1 MSFKRFDSEDFLVS
15 VDSVTA
21 GAFTGDNPVFGTT
34 VVTSSAQTGGT
45 SGLYYTSVQKES
57 NGEVQFSVA
66 FGDSNGSGS
75 ALFDAGIDG
84 KSPTSAVYSQ
94 FRNIV
99 LGDESSS
106 FAFEGYYPSNPKYY
120 CFNF

>member
-45 SGLYYTSVQKES
+45 SGQYYHSVQKED

-66 FGDSNGSGS
+66 FGDRNGSGS
-75 ALFDAGIDG
+75 VLFDSGIDG
-84 KSPTSAVYSQ
+84 KSPSAAVYSQ
-94 FRNIV
+94 FRNII
-99 LGDESSS
+99 LGDESAS
-106 FAFEGYYPSNPKYY
+106 FTFGGHTPGS
-120 CFNF
+120 